1 MESSKK
7 SKRTLSIRTKIFL
20 FMLAVSIIPTILI
33 TALAAYNTY
42 DSLYKQLITINKDG
56 MLWGSDRVSQFSDEL
71 KNTFYSMEFD
81 KSFRNAVLK
90 WGKDSDSYE
99 DSALLRNT
107 FNGTLNKNNLFS
119 SIELYLVSDKSV
131 IKAKRAGTTLQ
142 SDEEGFSNTFNRPAE
157 MQTNMYLKL
166 TSQGLYAVHNIN
178 TFEDRNLVAKLA
190 LQLRTGDMQRI
201 LEKLKTSQDE
211 RVYLLNDQNEIV
223 MSINNG
229 YDDQE
234 LLSKSIRLVN
244 ADSSKEYFSVDNNII
259 FYGQDKG
266 GKLGIIKIIPRNE
279 IVKAT
284 RPTVFAGIFMGIA
297 CVFAAIML
305 SALISFYISSPI
317 LKLTDKVKNIQMA
330 TLEIQTGEDT
340 RNEISVLE
348 NNIAL
353 FVQRIKDLI
362 HQEYVIK
369 LQAKSAQ
376 IKALQAQIN
385 PHFLHNTLQLMGSM
399 SLSKGV
405 KEVYNIAGALSSMMR
420 YSMDFE
426 SGFVTMGS
434 ELEHL
439 DNYLLIQKE
448 RFYDKFSIE
457 LDIQEDVKNCLMPKL
472 LLQPIVENCFQH
484 GFDRS
489 TGDWKLWIKAYLTE
503 DKKVHITVRD
513 NGSGMSR
520 EQVDALNERMMDT
533 SYGSIKSS
541 KHIGL
546 LNVNSRIKLNFSEND
561 GITVYS
567 EKEEGTRIEYIF
579 DAQKMEEAN
588 GLSGSDN

>member
-1 MESSKK
+1 MESSRK

-42 DSLYKQLITINKDG
+42 DSLYKQLIAINKDG

-90 WGKDSDSYE
+90 WGKDNDSYE
-99 DSALLRNT
+99 DSAILRNT
-107 FNGTLNKNNLFS
+107 FNATLNKNNLFS
-119 SIELYLVSDKSV
+119 SIELYLVSDRSV
-131 IKAKRAGTTLQ
+131 IKTKRAGTTLQ

-166 TSQGLYAVHNIN
+166 TGQGLYAVHNIN

-190 LQLRTGDMQRI
+190 LQLRTGELQRI

-211 RVYLLNDQNEIV
+211 RVYLLNDQSEIV

-229 YDDQE
+229 YDDRP
-234 LLSKSIRLVN
+234 LLEKSIGLIN
-244 ADSSKEYFSVDNNII
+244 AYSSRKYFSVDNNII

-279 IVKAT
+279 IVKST
-284 RPTVFAGIFMGIA
+284 RPTVFAGVFMGIA
-297 CVFAAIML
+297 CIFAAIML

-330 TLEIQTGEDT
+330 TLEIKTGEDT

-348 NNIAL
+348 NHIAL

-385 PHFLHNTLQLMGSM
+385 PHFLHNTLQLMGSI

-405 KEVYNIAGALSSMMR
+405 REVYNIAGALSSMMR

-457 LDIQEDVKNCLMPKL
+457 LDIQEEVKGCLMPKL

-489 TGDWKLWIKAYLTE
+489 TSRWKLWIKAYLTE
-503 DKKVHITVRD
+503 EKKVYITVRD

-520 EQVDALNERMMDT
+520 EQVEALNEKMKDT
-533 SYGSIKSS
+533 AYGSIKSS

-579 DAQKMEEAN
+579 DAQKVEEAN

>member
-20 FMLAVSIIPTILI
+20 FMLAVAIIPTILI
-33 TALAAYNTY
+33 TALAALNTY
-42 DSLYKQLITINKDG
+42 DSLYRQLIAINKDG

-90 WGKDSDSYE
+90 WGKDSDSYQ
-99 DSALLRNT
+99 DSAILRNT
-107 FNGTLNKNNLFS
+107 FNATLNKNNLFS
-119 SIELYLVSDKSV
+119 SIELYLVSDRSV

-142 SDEEGFSNTFNRPAE
+142 SDEEGFSNTFSRPAE

-166 TSQGLYAVHNIN
+166 TGQGLYAVHNIN

-190 LQLRTGDMQRI
+190 LQLRTVELQGI

-211 RVYLLNDQNEIV
+211 RVYLLNDQSEIV
-223 MSINNG
+223 MSINKG
-229 YDDQE
+229 FDDKQ
-234 LLSKSIRLVN
+234 LLAKSISLIN
-244 ADSSKEYFSVDNNII
+244 TGGSGQYFSIDNNII
-259 FYGQDKG
+259 FYGQDRG

-330 TLEIQTGEDT
+330 TLEIKTGEDS

-348 NNIAL
+348 NHIAL

-385 PHFLHNTLQLMGSM
+385 PHFLHNTLQLIGSI
-399 SLSKGV
+399 SLSRGV
-405 KEVYNIAGALSSMMR
+405 REVYNIAGALSSMMR

-426 SGFVTMGS
+426 SGFVTLGS

-457 LDIQEDVKNCLMPKL
+457 LDIQEEVKNCLMPKL

-489 TGDWKLWIKAYLTE
+489 TGDWKLWVKAYLSE

-513 NGSGMSR
+513 NGGGMSS
-520 EQVDALNERMMDT
+520 EQVEALNEEMKDAA
-533 SYGSIKSS
+533 YGSIKSS
-541 KHIGL
+541 RHIGL
-546 LNVNSRIKLNFSEND
+546 MNVNSRIRLNFSEND

-579 DAQKMEEAN
+579 DAQGVGEDN
-588 GLSGSDN
+588 GLPGSDN

>member
-33 TALAAYNTY
+33 TALAAFNTY
-42 DSLYKQLITINKDG
+42 DSLYRQLIAINKDG

-90 WGKDSDSYE
+90 WGKDSDSYQ
-99 DSALLRNT
+99 DSAILRNT

-119 SIELYLVSDKSV
+119 SIELYLVSDRSV

-166 TSQGLYAVHNIN
+166 TGQGLYAVHNIN

-190 LQLRTGDMQRI
+190 LQLRTGELQGI

-211 RVYLLNDQNEIV
+211 RVYLLNDQSEIV
-223 MSINNG
+223 MSINKG
-229 YDDQE
+229 FDGKQ
-234 LLSKSIRLVN
+234 LLAKSISLIN
-244 ADSSKEYFSVDNNII
+244 TGGSGEYFSIDNNII
-259 FYGQDKG
+259 FYGQDRG

-317 LKLTDKVKNIQMA
+317 LKLADKVKNIQMA
-330 TLEIQTGEDT
+330 TLEIKTGEDS

-348 NNIAL
+348 NHIAL

-385 PHFLHNTLQLMGSM
+385 PHFLHNTLQLIGSI
-399 SLSKGV
+399 SLSRGV
-405 KEVYNIAGALSSMMR
+405 GEVYNIAGALSSMMR

-426 SGFVTMGS
+426 SGFVTLGS

-457 LDIQEDVKNCLMPKL
+457 LDIQGEVKNCLMPKL

-489 TGDWKLWIKAYLTE
+489 TGEWKLWVKAYLAK

-513 NGSGMSR
+513 NGGGMSR
-520 EQVDALNERMMDT
+520 EQVEALNEEMKDAA
-533 SYGSIKSS
+533 YGSIKSS
-541 KHIGL
+541 RHIGL
-546 LNVNSRIKLNFSEND
+546 LNVNSRIRLNFSEND

-579 DAQKMEEAN
+579 DAQGVGEDN
-588 GLSGSDN
+588 GLPGSDN